1 MDSEKD
7 LGVTVSNNLTWRL
20 HFSIVVAKAYRIL
33 GFLRDIVLLMVSHA
47 SHGFLPDRKSD
58 FCARSSRLF

>member
-7 LGVTVSNNLTWRL
+7 LGVTVSNNLTWSL

-33 GFLRDIVLLMVSHA
+33 GFLRRHRA
-47 SHGFLPDRKSD
+47 SHGLGPDRKSD